1 MNDLHVI
8 IQARLTSRRFPNKM
22 LRKIKNKTI
31 IEIMM
36 LRLKKFKYYK
46 NIIIAIPNT
55 KKNNILNN
63 FLKKKGFNVERGSE
77 TDVLMRFYNIAKKYK
92 MKNIMRLTGD
102 CPLIDFKICNSLIKI
117 FFRER
122 LDYIATGS
130 KFADGL
136 DCEIFNFK
144 SLEKSYQKSKSNTD
158 KEHVTTYIKK
168 NKSKFKLKTYQN
180 NKDNSKIRLTIDK
193 KEDLKFLKKI
203 IHKFKKILDG
213 KYVGSNHIINFINK
227 NKNIYEINSHIRRN
241 EGLELHL

>member
-1 MNDLHVI
+1 
-8 IQARLTSRRFPNKM
+8 
-22 LRKIKNKTI
+22 
-31 IEIMM
+31 
-36 LRLKKFKYYK
+36 
-46 NIIIAIPNT
+46 
-55 KKNNILNN
+55 
-63 FLKKKGFNVERGSE
+63 
-77 TDVLMRFYNIAKKYK
+77 MRFYNIAKKYK

-117 FFRER
+117 FFREK

-136 DCEIFNFK
+136 DCEVFNFK
-144 SLEKSYQKSKSNTD
+144 SLEKSYQKSKSNND
-158 KEHVTTYIKK
+158 KEHVTTYIKR

-203 IHKFKKILDG
+203 VHKFKKILDG

-241 EGLELHL
+241 EGLEIHL

>member
-1 MNDLHVI
+1 MNDLHII

-31 IEIMM
+31 IEIML

-77 TDVLMRFYNIAKKYK
+77 SNVLTRFYNIAKKYK

-102 CPLIDFKICNSLIKI
+102 CPLIDFKICNNLIKI
-117 FFRER
+117 FFKER
-122 LDYIATGS
+122 LDYIATGN

-144 SLEKSYQKSKSNTD
+144 ALKESYRKSKSKID

-168 NKSKFKLKTYQN
+168 NKTKFKFRIYEN
-180 NKDNSKIRLTIDK
+180 NKDNSKIRLTIDE
-193 KEDLKFLKKI
+193 KEDLKLLKKI
-203 IHKFKKILDG
+203 VDKFQKILDG
-213 KYVGSNHIINFINK
+213 KYVDSNHIVNFINK
-227 NKNIYEINSHIRRN
+227 NKNIRKINSHITRN
-241 EGLELHL
+241 QGLELHL